1 MSFLKDLNCFSR
13 IELPSG
19 TGSEVGNII
28 RSKYLPHLE
37 ALYSRKDT
45 AAPPICYD
53 NEKTTIK
60 KPFYYHSLPRLL
72 QTYIHQ
78 QVTDPAESFFGLS
91 PIVRSSIQV
100 TMGACEG
107 QITIQSEKKEKFE
120 YRCEL
125 WVRGQHPG
133 QDRFFLALDQLII
146 SMEEAF
152 SLKLY
157 NKVVENLTALE
168 DSAEFPNG
176 LVPHANIADLLLFL
190 WDRPSWYSLPC
201 PVVAVVP
208 PPHHLSIHGL
218 KALDGTYISHPALER
233 IPIIP
238 IGTDKEGPSFV
249 LSRHAIEII
258 YHDNIEICFKRLEN
272 YTSEEYVVTARLHYY
287 ASINP
292 LLITGVANTQEAL
305 KRIAA

>member
-1 MSFLKDLNCFSR
+1 MMES
-13 IELPSG
+13 
-19 TGSEVGNII
+19 II
-28 RSKYLPHLE
+28 RSSIE
-37 ALYSRKDT
+37 APVE
-45 AAPPICYD
+45 A
-53 NEKTTIK
+53 
-60 KPFYYHSLPRLL
+60 
-72 QTYIHQ
+72 
-78 QVTDPAESFFGLS
+78 
-91 PIVRSSIQV
+91 
-100 TMGACEG
+100 
-107 QITIQSEKKEKFE
+107 QITLHDQEGI
-120 YRCEL
+120 CT
-125 WVRGQHPG
+125 
-133 QDRFFLALDQLII
+133 QDILICLLDQLII
-146 SMEEAF
+146 LMEEDLSF
-152 SLKLY
+152 KLY
-157 NKVVENLTALE
+157 HKVVENLTALE
-168 DSAEFPNG
+168 DSADFPNA
-176 LVPHANIADLLLFL
+176 LIPHANIADLLLFL

-258 YHDNIEICFKRLEN
+258 YHDKIEICFKRLEN

-305 KRIAA
+305 KRITA

>member
-1 MSFLKDLNCFSR
+1 MSILKDQMEGTDLFRQLSR
-13 IELPSG
+13 DGYYI
-19 TGSEVGNII
+19 TTIQ
-28 RSKYLPHLE
+28 RSKYLPRIE
-37 ALYSRKDT
+37 ALYLGKNKLTYPTLHDGREVVFH
-45 AAPPICYD
+45 YR
-53 NEKTTIK
+53 
-60 KPFYYHSLPRLL
+60 PRIPQLL
-72 QTYIHQ
+72 QNYIYQ
-78 QVTDPAESFFGLS
+78 QGKDSESFFMME
-91 PIVRSSIQV
+91 PAIRSSIETPV
-100 TMGACEG
+100 EA
-107 QITIQSEKKEKFE
+107 QITLHDQEGI
-120 YRCEL
+120 CT
-125 WVRGQHPG
+125 
-133 QDRFFLALDQLII
+133 QDILICLLDQLII
-146 SMEEAF
+146 LMEEDLSF
-152 SLKLY
+152 KLY
-157 NKVVENLTALE
+157 HKVVENLTALE
-168 DSAEFPNG
+168 DSADFPNA
-176 LVPHANIADLLLFL
+176 LIPHANIADLLLFL

-258 YHDNIEICFKRLEN
+258 YHDKIEICFKRLEN

>member
-1 MSFLKDLNCFSR
+1 MSLIKDQ
-13 IELPSG
+13 IEG
-19 TGSEVGNII
+19 TDLFRQLSSEGYYTTTIQ
-28 RSKYLPHLE
+28 RSKYLPRLE
-37 ALYSRKDT
+37 ALYLGKNNLANPT
-45 AAPPICYD
+45 LHNGEEVVCY
-53 NEKTTIK
+53 
-60 KPFYYHSLPRLL
+60 YRRSLPQLL
-72 QTYIHQ
+72 QNYLYQ
-78 QVTDPAESFFGLS
+78 QGKDSESFFMME
-91 PIVRSSIQV
+91 PAIRSSV
-100 TMGACEG
+100 EAPVEA
-107 QITIQSEKKEKFE
+107 QITLYDQEGI
-120 YRCEL
+120 CT
-125 WVRGQHPG
+125 
-133 QDRFFLALDQLII
+133 QDILICLLDQLII
-146 SMEEAF
+146 LMEEDLSF
-152 SLKLY
+152 KLY
-157 NKVVENLTALE
+157 HKVVENLTALE
-168 DSAEFPNG
+168 DSADFPNA
-176 LVPHANIADLLLFL
+176 LIPHANIADLLLFL

-258 YHDNIEICFKRLEN
+258 YHDKIEICFKRLEN

>member
-1 MSFLKDLNCFSR
+1 MSLIKDQ
-13 IELPSG
+13 IEG
-19 TGSEVGNII
+19 TDLFRQLSSEGYYTTTIQ
-28 RSKYLPHLE
+28 RSKYLPRLE
-37 ALYSRKDT
+37 ALYLGKNKLTYPTLHDGREVVFH
-45 AAPPICYD
+45 YR
-53 NEKTTIK
+53 
-60 KPFYYHSLPRLL
+60 PRIPQLL
-72 QTYIHQ
+72 QNYIYQ
-78 QVTDPAESFFGLS
+78 QGKDSESFFMME
-91 PIVRSSIQV
+91 PAIRSSIEAPAEAIRKLPDPESIC
-100 TMGACEG
+100 T
-107 QITIQSEKKEKFE
+107 
-120 YRCEL
+120 
-125 WVRGQHPG
+125 
-133 QDRFFLALDQLII
+133 QDLLICHLDELII
-146 SMEEAF
+146 LMEEDLSF
-152 SLKLY
+152 KLY
-157 NKVVENLTALE
+157 HKVVENLTALE

-190 WDRPSWYSLPC
+190 WDRPSWYGLPC

-208 PPHHLSIHGL
+208 RPHHLSIHGL

-258 YHDNIEICFKRLEN
+258 YHDKIEVCFKRLGDS
-272 YTSEEYVVTARLHYY
+272 TRAEYVLTARLHYY

>member
-1 MSFLKDLNCFSR
+1 MSILRDQDWFSSTK
-13 IELPSG
+13 LSLQNP
-19 TGSEVGNII
+19 NINPI
-28 RSKYLPHLE
+28 KRSKYLPHLE
-37 ALYSRKDT
+37 TLYSRKDT
-45 AAPPICYD
+45 TAPPICYD
-53 NEKTTIK
+53 NEKTIIK
-60 KPFYYHSLPRLL
+60 KSSYYHSLLGLL

-78 QVTDPAESFFGLS
+78 HVTDPAEFSFGLS

-100 TMGACEG
+100 ATGAIES
-107 QITIQSEKKEKFE
+107 QITIQRENIQKERLK
-120 YRCEL
+120 YSCKL
-125 WVRGQHPG
+125 WVQGWLYEQEP
-133 QDRFFLALDQLII
+133 FFHALDQLII

-157 NKVVENLTALE
+157 DKVVENLTALKE
-168 DSAEFPNG
+168 SADFPNA
-176 LVPHANIADLLLFL
+176 LEPHANIADLLFFL
-190 WDRPSWYSLPC
+190 WCSCPC
-201 PVVAVVP
+201 PVIAVTP
-208 PPHHLSIHGL
+208 LPHRIMSIPGL

-258 YHDNIEICFKRLEN
+258 YHDKIEVCFKRLGDS
-272 YTSEEYVVTARLHYY
+272 TRAEYVLTARLHYY

-292 LLITGVANTQEAL
+292 LLIKGVANTQEAL

>member
-1 MSFLKDLNCFSR
+1 MSLIKDQ
-13 IELPSG
+13 IEG
-19 TGSEVGNII
+19 TDLFRQLSSEGYYTTTIQ
-28 RSKYLPHLE
+28 RSKYLPRLE
-37 ALYSRKDT
+37 ALYLGKNKSAYPTLHDGEEVVFHYR
-45 AAPPICYD
+45 
-53 NEKTTIK
+53 
-60 KPFYYHSLPRLL
+60 PRIPQLL
-72 QTYIHQ
+72 QNYIYQ
-78 QVTDPAESFFGLS
+78 QGKDSKSFFMME
-91 PIVRSSIQV
+91 PIIRSSIEAPV
-100 TMGACEG
+100 EA
-107 QITIQSEKKEKFE
+107 QITLHDQEGI
-120 YRCEL
+120 CT
-125 WVRGQHPG
+125 
-133 QDRFFLALDQLII
+133 QDILICLLDQLII
-146 SMEEAF
+146 LMEEDLSF
-152 SLKLY
+152 KLY
-157 NKVVENLTALE
+157 HKVVENLTALE
-168 DSAEFPNG
+168 DSAEFPNA
-176 LVPHANIADLLLFL
+176 LIPHANVADLLLFL

-258 YHDNIEICFKRLEN
+258 YHDKIEVCFKRLGDS
-272 YTSEEYVVTARLHYY
+272 TRAEYVLTARLHYY

>member
-1 MSFLKDLNCFSR
+1 MSLIKDQ
-13 IELPSG
+13 IEG
-19 TGSEVGNII
+19 TDLFRQLSSEGYYTTTIQ
-28 RSKYLPHLE
+28 RSKYLPRLE
-37 ALYSRKDT
+37 ALYLGKNKFTYPTLHDGGEVVFHYR
-45 AAPPICYD
+45 
-53 NEKTTIK
+53 
-60 KPFYYHSLPRLL
+60 PRIPQLL
-72 QTYIHQ
+72 QNYIYQ
-78 QVTDPAESFFGLS
+78 QGKDSKSFFMME
-91 PIVRSSIQV
+91 PIIRSSIEAPVEAQINLQDQ
-100 TMGACEG
+100 EG
-107 QITIQSEKKEKFE
+107 ICT
-120 YRCEL
+120 
-125 WVRGQHPG
+125 
-133 QDRFFLALDQLII
+133 QDILICLLDQLII
-146 SMEEAF
+146 LMEEDLSF
-152 SLKLY
+152 KLY
-157 NKVVENLTALE
+157 HKVVENLTALE
-168 DSAEFPNG
+168 DSAEFPKA
-176 LVPHANIADLLLFL
+176 LIPHANIADLLLFL

-258 YHDNIEICFKRLEN
+258 YHDKIEVCFKRLGDS
-272 YTSEEYVVTARLHYY
+272 TRAEYVLTARLHYY

>member
-1 MSFLKDLNCFSR
+1 MSLIKDQ
-13 IELPSG
+13 IEG
-19 TGSEVGNII
+19 TDLFRQLSSEGYYTTTIQ
-28 RSKYLPHLE
+28 RSKYLPRLE
-37 ALYSRKDT
+37 ALYLGKNNLANPT
-45 AAPPICYD
+45 LHNGEEVVCY
-53 NEKTTIK
+53 
-60 KPFYYHSLPRLL
+60 YRRSLPQLL
-72 QTYIHQ
+72 QNYLYQ
-78 QVTDPAESFFGLS
+78 QGKDSESFFMVE
-91 PIVRSSIQV
+91 PAIRSSIEAPV
-100 TMGACEG
+100 EA
-107 QITIQSEKKEKFE
+107 QITLHDQEGI
-120 YRCEL
+120 CT
-125 WVRGQHPG
+125 
-133 QDRFFLALDQLII
+133 QDILICLLDQLII
-146 SMEEAF
+146 LMEEDLSF
-152 SLKLY
+152 KLY
-157 NKVVENLTALE
+157 HKVVENLTALE
-168 DSAEFPNG
+168 DSAEFPKA
-176 LVPHANIADLLLFL
+176 LIPHANIADLLLFL

-258 YHDNIEICFKRLEN
+258 YHDKIEVCFKRLGDS
-272 YTSEEYVVTARLHYY
+272 TRAEYVLTARLHYY

>member
-1 MSFLKDLNCFSR
+1 MSLIKDQ
-13 IELPSG
+13 IEG
-19 TGSEVGNII
+19 TDLFRQLSSEGYYTTTIQ
-28 RSKYLPHLE
+28 RSKYLPRLE
-37 ALYSRKDT
+37 ALYLGKNKLTYPTLHDGREVVFH
-45 AAPPICYD
+45 YR
-53 NEKTTIK
+53 
-60 KPFYYHSLPRLL
+60 PRIPQLL
-72 QTYIHQ
+72 QNYIYQ
-78 QVTDPAESFFGLS
+78 QGKDSESFFMME
-91 PIVRSSIQV
+91 PAIRSSIETPV
-100 TMGACEG
+100 EA
-107 QITIQSEKKEKFE
+107 QITLHDQEGI
-120 YRCEL
+120 CT
-125 WVRGQHPG
+125 
-133 QDRFFLALDQLII
+133 QDILICLLDQLII
-146 SMEEAF
+146 LMEEDLSF
-152 SLKLY
+152 KLY
-157 NKVVENLTALE
+157 HKVVENLTALE
-168 DSAEFPNG
+168 DSADFPNA
-176 LVPHANIADLLLFL
+176 LIPHANIADLLLFL

-258 YHDNIEICFKRLEN
+258 YHDKIEICFKRLEN

>member
-1 MSFLKDLNCFSR
+1 MSILRDQGWFSSTK
-13 IELPSG
+13 LPSQKP
-19 TGSEVGNII
+19 NFNPIK
-28 RSKYLPHLE
+28 RSKYLPHLK

-45 AAPPICYD
+45 AAAPICYD
-53 NEKTTIK
+53 EIIIK
-60 KPFYYHSLPRLL
+60 KSFYYHSLPGLL

-78 QVTDPAESFFGLS
+78 QGTDHGESFFRQS
-91 PIVRSSIQV
+91 PIGRSSIQV
-100 TMGACEG
+100 TTGVSGA
-107 QITIQSEKKEKFE
+107 QITIQYENIGREELRYS
-120 YRCEL
+120 CEL
-125 WVRGQHPG
+125 HVQPHLHE
-133 QDRFFLALDQLII
+133 QELFIQILDQLII

-168 DSAEFPNG
+168 DSADFPNA
-176 LVPHANIADLLLFL
+176 LIPHANIADLLLFL

-258 YHDNIEICFKRLEN
+258 YHDKIEICFKRLEN

-292 LLITGVANTQEAL
+292 LLITSVANTQEAL

>member
-1 MSFLKDLNCFSR
+1 MSILKDQMEGTDLFRQLSR
-13 IELPSG
+13 DGYYI
-19 TGSEVGNII
+19 TTIQ
-28 RSKYLPHLE
+28 RSKYLPRLE
-37 ALYSRKDT
+37 ALYLGKNKLTYPTLHDGREVVFH
-45 AAPPICYD
+45 YR
-53 NEKTTIK
+53 
-60 KPFYYHSLPRLL
+60 PRIPQLL
-72 QTYIHQ
+72 QNYIYQ
-78 QVTDPAESFFGLS
+78 QGKDSESFFMME
-91 PIVRSSIQV
+91 PAIRSSIETPV
-100 TMGACEG
+100 EA
-107 QITIQSEKKEKFE
+107 QITLHDQEGI
-120 YRCEL
+120 CT
-125 WVRGQHPG
+125 
-133 QDRFFLALDQLII
+133 QDILICLLDQLII
-146 SMEEAF
+146 LMEEDLSF
-152 SLKLY
+152 KLY
-157 NKVVENLTALE
+157 HKVVENLTALE
-168 DSAEFPNG
+168 DSADFPNA
-176 LVPHANIADLLLFL
+176 LIPHANIADLLLFL

-258 YHDNIEICFKRLEN
+258 YHDKIEICFKRLEN

-305 KRIAA
+305 KRITA